1 MIGSNAPASRLK
13 NESEWIRMTSSKN
26 QSMNA
31 RFNRLAI
38 AIGAI
43 GMVGVGMLAGLSN
56 TAYAA
61 PEPSPVATQWEFTF
75 ENGPLRLAWVDDG
88 DGVNPYYYFTYSVT
102 NHWGGVKLFAPDVQ
116 LMSDNAHVLRSGR
129 DVSSSVT
136 EEIMDRLDNPLLE
149 SQIDIVSNVLEGI
162 EHARDGVVIWP
173 ASDLEADEVTV
184 FFAGLSGEFQ
194 SYIVGRE
201 SNDPHRYTL
210 RKTLMLRYST
220 PGELDQQGDTPFEL
234 AEKRWVMR

>member
-1 MIGSNAPASRLK
+1 MTSLMNLKEQTLAPIVKIGFRGFSMAVVGGMIGLTTLLGSAPSAL
-13 NESEWIRMTSSKN
+13 
-26 QSMNA
+26 
-31 RFNRLAI
+31 
-38 AIGAI
+38 
-43 GMVGVGMLAGLSN
+43 
-56 TAYAA
+56 AA

-75 ENGPLRLAWVDDG
+75 ENGPLRLAWVDEG
-88 DGVNPYYYFTYSVT
+88 DGAKPYYYLTYTVT

-116 LMSDNAHVLRSGR
+116 LMSDNANVLRSGR
-129 DVSSSVT
+129 DVSSAVT
-136 EEIMDRLDNPLLE
+136 EEIIKRLDNPLLE
-149 SQIDIVSNVLEGI
+149 SQIDIVSNVLQGV

-194 SYIVGRE
+194 SYIVGRDTD
-201 SNDPHRYTL
+201 DPHRYTL

-220 PGELDQQGDTPFEL
+220 PGELAQQGDTPFEL